1 MISNTN
7 QRSFD
12 VIEVTNEMPVNRIGG
27 VGSVIE
33 NLYSGFGKTTLNVLW
48 FLTEN
53 SYNPPEIDQILRQ
66 YNNLAVGDYDELDQ
80 FKAPI
85 VHEHSYRFNPM
96 IEATFKR
103 YKTVYTIHSLLAYE
117 EIHNDVQLTRQV
129 KWQERLI
136 AACDTVVLI
145 SETEKEKY
153 KRLGYR
159 ALNER
164 THVVYNGVK
173 EPATVKSKK
182 TFGRRI
188 IGYCGRLVPRK
199 RPEYVQ
205 LILLEKGFS
214 DCCTLIAGKA
224 FSTYAKNLVRDH
236 HLEHRVKYLGW
247 CGGPRLEAFY
257 NTIDVLII
265 PSTYEPFGMNAI
277 EAASRQIP
285 VVCSRV
291 DGLEEIF
298 GDYAFYFE
306 PDNYPD
312 YVRAV
317 RRWHTAPTE
326 LIEEMTMGAK
336 KRYETYFTDIVM
348 AKNYNSLFQKI
359 MED

>member
-1 MISNTN
+1 MISNTD

-33 NLYSGFGKTTLNVLW
+33 NLYSGFKKTSLNVLW

-53 SYNPPEIDQILRQ
+53 SYTQTELAHILKQ
-66 YNNLAVGDYDELDQ
+66 YNNLVIGNYDELSL
-80 FKAPI
+80 FSAPV
-85 VHEHSYRFNPM
+85 VHEHSYRFNSK
-96 IEATFKR
+96 IETTFKR
-103 YKTVYTIHSLLAYE
+103 YKTIYTIHSLLAYE
-117 EIHNDVQLTRQV
+117 EIYNDVQLTRQV
-129 KWQERLI
+129 KWQEKLI
-136 AACDTVVLI
+136 AGCDTVVLI

-153 KRLGYR
+153 TKLGYQ
-159 ALNER
+159 ALNES
-164 THVVYNGVK
+164 TQVVYNGLK
-173 EPATVKSKK
+173 APEAKPKNNY
-182 TFGRRI
+182 GRQI
-188 IGYCGRLVPRK
+188 IGYCGLLVPRK

-224 FSTYAKNLVRDH
+224 FSLYAKNLLRNNQ
-236 HLEHRVKYLGW
+236 LEQRVKYLGW
-247 CGGPRLEAFY
+247 CGGSRLEAFY

-265 PSTYEPFGMNAI
+265 PSTYEPFGMCAI

-285 VVCSRV
+285 VVCSQL

-298 GDYAFYFE
+298 GNYAFYFE

-317 RRWHTAPTE
+317 RRWQNAPADVIDNITK
-326 LIEEMTMGAK
+326 GAK
-336 KRYETYFTDIVM
+336 ERYETYFTDIAM
-348 AKNYNSLFQKI
+348 ANNYISLFQKL
-359 MED
+359 MEG